1 MADTN
6 MKPGSILNY
15 IFIFIML
22 VICFAIGI
30 AFYLVN
36 NHQIDFS
43 ALSRYK
49 PGNPSIILD
58 DEGHEWARFQLDR
71 RDPIT
76 YDKMPPHLIN
86 AFIAAEDWQ
95 FFSHS
100 GLSWRGII
108 RSTLVNLYNGRKMQG
123 ASTITQ
129 QLVRLLFFDT
139 QKTFSRKLKEQS
151 YALLIEQQCTKEQI
165 MEMYLNHVYL
175 GCGIYGVEAACQRF
189 WHKHALDISID
200 EAATLAA
207 IVQLPEHY
215 CPLNYPLSAQKRRDS
230 ILFKMKKLD
239 FITGDEYEQAKKNPV
254 QCINRSDEVQ
264 APHAKET
271 LRLMLEEL
279 VGKEALY
286 CGGLIIQSTINSTI
300 QKKAEISFAKN
311 VKQIREKINA
321 MADGALIS
329 MDTKTGE
336 IKALIG
342 GYDFITSQFNRTEA
356 RRQMGSI
363 IKPLIYSVATASGH
377 SFAET
382 EIDEPIQ
389 VLCGAS
395 TWQPNNWD
403 QQFVGQVTLAYA
415 LSRSNNIVAVKTLL
429 HCGID
434 KVVDLATR
442 CHIKGPIPPYPSL
455 ALGCVDVTVKE
466 AIGMFNIFP
475 NHGIYVEPHLINWIK
490 DSWGKKIWR
499 YTPKQEFI
507 IDPQMSDKV
516 AKVLAIGME
525 RIHSNWY
532 KDNWLPCESIS
543 KTGTT
548 NECRT
553 CWFAGATPQLTTV
566 IYIGR
571 DDNKSLGEQIYPL
584 TTAFPI
590 WKDLYESINHS
601 QQKFVFD
608 PHLHEIIVDEKTGSR
623 LASAEQEGAIRIFE

>member
-1 MADTN
+1 
-6 MKPGSILNY
+6 MKISSVINY
-15 IFIFIML
+15 LIIFILFG
-22 VICFAIGI
+22 ICFAIGV
-30 AFYLVN
+30 AFYFIN

-49 PGNPSIILD
+49 PGKPSIVLD
-58 DEGHEWARFQLDR
+58 DEGHEWARFQIDR

-76 YDKMPPHLIN
+76 YDNMPPHLIN

-129 QLVRLLFFDT
+129 QLVRLLFFDSK
-139 QKTFSRKLKEQS
+139 KTFSRKLKEQL
-151 YALLIEQQCTKEQI
+151 YALLIERQCTKEQI

-215 CPLNYPLSAQKRRDS
+215 CPLNYPLSAQKRRDG
-230 ILFKMKKLD
+230 ILYKMKKLN
-239 FITGDEYEQAKKNPV
+239 FITEEDYYAAKNKNV
-254 QCINRSDEVQ
+254 GCTIQSDEVQ
-264 APHAKET
+264 APHAKEA

-279 VGKEALY
+279 VGKESLY
-286 CGGLIIQSTINSTI
+286 CGGLTIQSTINSTI
-300 QKKAEISFAKN
+300 QKKAQLAFAKN
-311 VKQIREKINA
+311 VKQIREKIND

-329 MDTKTGE
+329 IETKTGD

-342 GYDFITSQFNRTEA
+342 GYDFVTSQFNRA
-356 RRQMGSI
+356 FQAKRQMGSI
-363 IKPLIYSVATASGH
+363 IKPLIYTIPMESGR

-382 EIDEPIQ
+382 EIDEPVQI
-389 VLCGAS
+389 VFDNS

-403 QQFVGQVTLAYA
+403 QQFVGQITLAYA
-415 LSRSNNIVAVKTLL
+415 LSRSNNIVSIKTLL
-429 HCGID
+429 RSGID
-434 KVVDLATR
+434 NVIALAKR
-442 CHIKGPIPPYPSL
+442 CHLEGPFNPYPSL
-455 ALGCVDVTVKE
+455 ALGCVDATVKE

-475 NHGIYVEPHLINWIK
+475 NHGVYVEPHLINWIK

-499 YTPKQEFI
+499 YVPQQEI
-507 IDPQMSDKV
+507 ILNPQMSDKV

-548 NECRT
+548 NDSRT
-553 CWFAGATPQLTTV
+553 CWFAGATPELTTV
-566 IYIGR
+566 IYIGC
-571 DDNKSLGEQIYPL
+571 DDNKSLGQQVYPI

-590 WKDLYESINHS
+590 WKELYESITH
-601 QQKFVFD
+601 QQKKFAFD
-608 PHLHEIIVDEKTGSR
+608 PHLHEIIIDEKTGAQ
-623 LASAEQEGAIRIFE
+623 LTDADQEGAIRIFE